1 VRSFQLFRVNP
12 QRLARAGL
20 QIELNGF
27 VGLLLENG
35 CTVADCARGTDIAIR
50 DEMRLVQ
57 RHLLFDQQKF

>member
-1 VRSFQLFRVNP
+1 VEP

-27 VGLLLENG
+27 FGLLLENG
-35 CTVADCARGTDIAIR
+35 CKVADCARSTDIAIR

-57 RHLLFDQQKF
+57 RHLLSNQQKF